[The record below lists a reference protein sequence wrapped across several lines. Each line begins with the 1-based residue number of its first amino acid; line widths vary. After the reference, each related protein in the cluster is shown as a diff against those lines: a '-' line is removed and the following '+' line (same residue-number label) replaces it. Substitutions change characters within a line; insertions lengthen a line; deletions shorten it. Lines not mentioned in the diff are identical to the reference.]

1 LGGVTQHHL
10 RHAVTTTN
18 YIAKLDREDCNG
30 CEECGNHCQIKA
42 IKMEGD
48 YPVVDEEFCLGCGV
62 CAHFCPSDAM
72 KLVEREKKIIPPKT
86 YKDLM
91 VRLLKEKGRV

>member
-1 LGGVTQHHL
+1 M
-10 RHAVTTTN
+10 
-18 YIAKLDREDCNG
+18 D
-30 CEECGNHCQIKA
+30 HCQIKA

-62 CAHFCPSDAM
+62 CAHFCPSGAM

-91 VRLLKEKGRV
+91 LRLLKEKGRM